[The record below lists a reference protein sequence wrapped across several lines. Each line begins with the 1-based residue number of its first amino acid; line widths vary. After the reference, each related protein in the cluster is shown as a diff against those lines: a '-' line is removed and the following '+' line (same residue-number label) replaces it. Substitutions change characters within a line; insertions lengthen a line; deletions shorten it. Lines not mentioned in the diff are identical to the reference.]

1 MINQLY
7 IHVLNSLAQLRT
19 KPILPI
25 IVTHNSPVYLAY
37 SSYLMQQKPIYIS
50 HHQII
55 NRHMLGTYS
64 IIQTNLHIFA
74 NVEKQQM
81 LT

>member
-1 MINQLY
+1 MINELY
-7 IHVLNSLAQLRT
+7 MHVLNSLAQLRT
-19 KPILPI
+19 KTILPI

-37 SSYLMQQKPIYIS
+37 SSYLMQQKPIYTIKS
-50 HHQII
+50 STDTCWGPTVKPII
-55 NRHMLGTYS
+55 
-64 IIQTNLHIFA
+64 HIFA